1 LGKAAAL
8 LDGEWKLIEREKGK
22 TELFHIT
29 ADPLEQQDLADA
41 EPQRLAALRARLAE
55 LRQRRRDRAPARS
68 AQPRPVT
75 GFAQ

>member
-8 LDGEWKLIEREKGK
+8 LDGAWKLIEREKGK

-55 LRQRRRDRAPARS
+55 LRRGDVTELPPDLRSHAP
-68 AQPRPVT
+68 
-75 GFAQ
+75 